1 MKRFTIPFLFLGV
14 LLLVCGAG
22 AQAQTGKITVHIET
36 VKSGQGQI
44 GVLLFNQAKGFPGE
58 NQSAYREAL
67 LPAKKG
73 KMTVTFEDLPYGTYA
88 ITILHDENGNLK
100 VDANFLGIPKE
111 GYGFSNNA
119 RNLFRAPKFEEAK
132 FELKQPQVTQR
143 IDFIY

>member
-1 MKRFTIPFLFLGV
+1 M
-14 LLLVCGAG
+14 A
-22 AQAQTGKITVHIET
+22 
-36 VKSGQGQI
+36 
-44 GVLLFNQAKGFPGE
+44 
-58 NQSAYREAL
+58 
-67 LPAKKG
+67 
-73 KMTVTFEDLPYGTYA
+73 VTFEDLPYGTYA